1 MNNAPTEK
9 KKRRKRIGT
18 RKLYSRK
25 LIQVSTNI
33 ARRSS
38 SVYRLLTRG
47 EREEAL
53 EIRSAAEA
61 ARRPTDNKM
70 ITREYTGNYR
80 NDNDE
85 ENDDNNGDSV
95 DEGEG
100 G

>member
-18 RKLYSRK
+18 PLLAKAYPSLDE
-25 LIQVSTNI
+25 
-33 ARRSS
+33 
-38 SVYRLLTRG
+38 YRETQQFCLPTADPTR
-47 EREEAL
+47 EREEVL

>member
-1 MNNAPTEK
+1 
-9 KKRRKRIGT
+9 
-18 RKLYSRK
+18 
-25 LIQVSTNI
+25 
-33 ARRSS
+33 
-38 SVYRLLTRG
+38 
-47 EREEAL
+47 
-53 EIRSAAEA
+53 
-61 ARRPTDNKM
+61 M

>member
-1 MNNAPTEK
+1 MNNPPTPTSDK
-9 KKRRKRIGT
+9 KKMEKDWNALFDEYRETQKAAV
-18 RKLYSRK
+18 LC
-25 LIQVSTNI
+25 L
-33 ARRSS
+33 
-38 SVYRLLTRG
+38 RLLTYPR
-47 EREEAL
+47 REEVL

>member
-1 MNNAPTEK
+1 MKNAPTEEK
-9 KKRRKRIGT
+9 KKEEKGLER
-18 RKLYSRK
+18 LYSRK

>member
-1 MNNAPTEK
+1 MNNAPTDK
-9 KKRRKRIGT
+9 KNWKRINFT
-18 RKLYSRK
+18 RKSLSP
-25 LIQVSTNI
+25 SFDE
-33 ARRSS
+33 
-38 SVYRLLTRG
+38 YRESHQQFCLPTPDPR
-47 EREEAL
+47 REEAL

>member
-1 MNNAPTEK
+1 MKNAPTEEK
-9 KKRRKRIGT
+9 KKKKKDWNAKALLAKAYPSFDEYRETQQFCLPTADPRRERGGPRNSIG
-18 RKLYSRK
+18 RGS
-25 LIQVSTNI
+25 ST
-33 ARRSS
+33 
-38 SVYRLLTRG
+38 
-47 EREEAL
+47 
-53 EIRSAAEA
+53 
-61 ARRPTDNKM
+61 TDNKM

>member
-1 MNNAPTEK
+1 MKNAPTEEK
-9 KKRRKRIGT
+9 KKKKKDWNAKALLAKAYPSFDEYRETQHFCLPTADPRRERGGPRNSIG
-18 RKLYSRK
+18 RGS
-25 LIQVSTNI
+25 ST
-33 ARRSS
+33 
-38 SVYRLLTRG
+38 
-47 EREEAL
+47 
-53 EIRSAAEA
+53 
-61 ARRPTDNKM
+61 TDNKM